1 MIELFEES
9 VKWKILA
16 HFLKN
21 PTTSFYVKEIARVL
35 DISSSSSSI
44 AVKSLAAGGI
54 LTKEEKGQ
62 SHLYKLNAGNPIIK
76 PLKRAYG
83 IALIVDIHPARMF
96 LKTDENI
103 ISLAVF
109 GSYASGEYDEKSD
122 IDFLVVTPS
131 PKDKYTGLQEKLES
145 LLGAPVE
152 ISISKP
158 SEWRR
163 LAERNDVFYKKVI
176 ENHVMLYGSGLE

>member
-1 MIELFEES
+1 
-9 VKWKILA
+9 
-16 HFLKN
+16 
-21 PTTSFYVKEIARVL
+21 
-35 DISSSSSSI
+35 
-44 AVKSLAAGGI
+44 
-54 LTKEEKGQ
+54 
-62 SHLYKLNAGNPIIK
+62 
-76 PLKRAYG
+76 
-83 IALIVDIHPARMF
+83 MF

-145 LLGAPVE
+145 VLGAPVE

-163 LAERNDVFYKKVI
+163 LAERNDAFYKKVI